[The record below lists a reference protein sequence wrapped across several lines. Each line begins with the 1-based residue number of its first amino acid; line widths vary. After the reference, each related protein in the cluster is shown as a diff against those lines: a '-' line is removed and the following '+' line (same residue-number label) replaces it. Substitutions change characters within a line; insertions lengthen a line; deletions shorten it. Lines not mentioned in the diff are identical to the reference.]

1 MWDMNTAIRKPR
13 QPGRPARDE
22 QPEVRQRLVDA
33 AEIRF
38 TAQGYAES
46 SIRSIAEQAGVN
58 PALISYHFGGKLG
71 LLEAV
76 FERALAPLAGALQ
89 ALGDSDGATPDD
101 LLALL
106 GRMGQEHPNLLPL
119 LLREALLPSGAL
131 HEAFI
136 DRFAPRLGGMFPTL
150 LRRAQAAGR
159 LHEDV
164 DPEALSVL
172 ILALGIFPQVAS
184 PIARRVLGIDPE
196 QGGQERLAR
205 QAHQLLERGVKP

>member
-1 MWDMNTAIRKPR
+1 MNANHKPTR
-13 QPGRPARDE
+13 QPGRPARGA
-22 QPEVRQRLVDA
+22 QPAVRHDLVDA
-33 AEIRF
+33 AEHLF
-38 TAQGYAES
+38 TARGYAES

-89 ALGDSDGATPDD
+89 ALGDADGATPDD
-101 LLALL
+101 LLELL

-131 HEAFI
+131 HETFI
-136 DRFAPRLGGMFPTL
+136 ERFAPRLGGMFPAL

-164 DPEALSVL
+164 DPESLSVL

-184 PIARRVLGIDPE
+184 PLARRVLGIDHE
-196 QGGQERLAR
+196 QDDQGRLAR
-205 QAHQLLERGVKP
+205 QARQLLERGVRP